1 MALDAALA
9 GQLKSLLDNLK
20 EPVELIAAYDE
31 RPKSAE
37 LRELLTEIAG
47 MHDKVSLRD
56 ATPADGIERA
66 PGFTV

>member
-37 LRELLTEIAG
+37 LRELLTEIATRSRSSG
-47 MHDKVSLRD
+47 PR
-56 ATPADGIERA
+56 ADERGHSTTRVR
-66 PGFTV
+66 P